1 MSWTLGVD
9 KKTGGA
15 GMMGR
20 RVDEVTARLWRLD
33 DWETRRLEDEMTGW
47 RGDCET
53 GVTGWLGNEEIE
65 WRGEKLSETTVVRCQ
80 L

>member
-1 MSWTLGVD
+1 MLSVWIWYENKFICKIIDLIFCTLGVD
-9 KKTGGA
+9 KKNGKA

-20 RVDEVTARLWRLD
+20 
-33 DWETRRLEDEMTGW
+33 

-53 GVTGWLGNEEIE
+53 GVTGWLGDKEIE
-65 WRGEKLSETTVVRCQ
+65 WRGEKLSEITVVRCQ